1 MSGQP
6 DRLNA
11 AEPGHGIVSN
21 LMELAIRNAAKIFGL
36 FPDADSGRSG
46 HAACHAKY
54 RLPRSAIEGPPLARP
69 AMLSPAH
76 SQTRRRS
83 FSLLPPGPRLHYD
96 FLNMRLAV
104 SRKSLR
110 AGCYDAL
117 ICFDPEPGY
126 AST

>member
-69 AMLSPAH
+69 AMLSPSAFANASKKLLVTASRAAPPLRFPEH
-76 SQTRRRS
+76 ATRCLTEVVARRV
-83 FSLLPPGPRLHYD
+83 L
-96 FLNMRLAV
+96 
-104 SRKSLR
+104 
-110 AGCYDAL
+110 
-117 ICFDPEPGY
+117 
-126 AST
+126 